1 VTSALLRSGTN
12 LIQNADGLPNTF
24 DVLWQPTNGTGATTS
39 AMQTLGQS
47 SSNQLATA
55 GVIDSVFR
63 TLAISAANNGN
74 NTGTL
79 IGSTGF
85 TTGQAAAAGITAEFL
100 SGTSQLLSL
109 TSTSQLTAA
118 INSLS
123 PEPYAAF
130 QSVGLDTLKRQRELL
145 LGQAGTCTSTGWV
158 VNAPTSKQGKQPK
171 QPLCVF
177 AKAANATSSING
189 QNGLASYDSG
199 IFATYYGVEVKPAK
213 PWTIGAAYGYGSST
227 LNTMSLTNA
236 VVSSAVNSGSIYGVY
251 KPSEAWT
258 IRALLGYSNF
268 NGTASRNVAAI
279 GNGTAVTASPSAN
292 GYTASINADYLIW
305 LTPPTA
311 KTAAY
316 LKPLLGIAWGGYQ
329 QGGFAESSNGA
340 WNLNVNGHTAN
351 SLLGTVGLELAF
363 SPIALNRSKT
373 TAIKP
378 RLAIAYQVDALG
390 NDSGVKSLTA
400 SFTQAPA
407 AGSFTTQGQNRGVNT
422 LTIDGGIDLQVASN
436 ASLYANVGYETFS
449 SGSQFTYGGGLK
461 VKF

>member
-1 VTSALLRSGTN
+1 
-12 LIQNADGLPNTF
+12 
-24 DVLWQPTNGTGATTS
+24 
-39 AMQTLGQS
+39 
-47 SSNQLATA
+47 
-55 GVIDSVFR
+55 
-63 TLAISAANNGN
+63 
-74 NTGTL
+74 
-79 IGSTGF
+79 
-85 TTGQAAAAGITAEFL
+85 
-100 SGTSQLLSL
+100 
-109 TSTSQLTAA
+109 
-118 INSLS
+118 
-123 PEPYAAF
+123 
-130 QSVGLDTLKRQRELL
+130 LL

-189 QNGLASYDSG
+189 QNGLSSYDSG
-199 IFATYYGVEVKPAK
+199 IFSTYYGVEVKPAQ

-227 LNTMSLTNA
+227 LNTMSLSNA

-279 GNGTAVTASPSAN
+279 GNGSAINASPSAN
-292 GYTASINADYLIW
+292 GYTAALNADYLIW

-316 LKPLLGIAWGGYQ
+316 IKPLLGIAWGGYQ

-400 SFTQAPA
+400 SFAQAPA